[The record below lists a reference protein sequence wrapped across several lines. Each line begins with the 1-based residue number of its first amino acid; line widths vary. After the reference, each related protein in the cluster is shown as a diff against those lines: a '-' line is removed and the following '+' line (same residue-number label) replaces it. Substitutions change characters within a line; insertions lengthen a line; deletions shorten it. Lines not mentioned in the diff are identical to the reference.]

1 LPPRPSDAATNP
13 QEGKILTNPVGSSGR
28 GRSGGHLKLAA
39 AGGVVGPTAFAGA
52 WIVGGLIKKNYSPVE
67 DAISRLAAVGSSTR
81 PLMTCGFVCFGV
93 AVPTY
98 ALALRRWIGGPSWM
112 AAFGTGVATLGV
124 AAVPLGMSST
134 GDRLHGGLATAGYIT
149 LTAAPLLAARTL
161 WHARRRTARLS
172 LAIGT
177 GAGLCLAAT
186 LLGPHH
192 GLWQRTGL
200 SIGDAWLIGS
210 AVAMLIAP
218 PGGDLGKSGVPSE
231 PMAATTPSDEEVVV
245 NHPVDPQMTDH
256 TRRG

>member
-1 LPPRPSDAATNP
+1 M
-13 QEGKILTNPVGSSGR
+13 I
-28 GRSGGHLKLAA
+28 
-39 AGGVVGPTAFAGA
+39 GPTAFVGA

-93 AVPTY
+93 AVPAY

-124 AAVPLGMSST
+124 AAVPLGMSSS
-134 GDRLHGGLATAGYIT
+134 GDLLHGGLATTGYIT
-149 LTAAPLLAARTL
+149 LTATPLLAARTL
-161 WHARRRTARLS
+161 WHARRRTTARLS

-186 LLGPHH
+186 VLGRHH

-200 SIGDAWLIGS
+200 SIGDSWLVAS
-210 AVAMLIAP
+210 AVAMLIGHA
-218 PGGDLGKSGVPSE
+218 
-231 PMAATTPSDEEVVV
+231 
-245 NHPVDPQMTDH
+245 
-256 TRRG
+256 RR